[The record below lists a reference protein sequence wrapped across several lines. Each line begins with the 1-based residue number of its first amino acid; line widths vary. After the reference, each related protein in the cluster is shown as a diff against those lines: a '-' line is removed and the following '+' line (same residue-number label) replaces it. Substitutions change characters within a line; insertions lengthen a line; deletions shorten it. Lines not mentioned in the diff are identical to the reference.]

1 MTRDYE
7 MVYVFDSALEEDQVN
22 ERLDKH
28 HALLKSPDNPE
39 PVRNVNHWGTRTLAY
54 PIKKRETGYYV
65 VADFDC
71 EPPLLGEF
79 ERSVKLDEGII
90 RYLLVINEGPVPAPR
105 PERDSDAG
113 GPRARAATDAPE
125 PTTAPEATAAPEAP
139 AAPEATA
146 APAGKAEPAKEE
158 AS

>member
-7 MVYVFDSALEEDQVN
+7 MVYIFDSALEEDQIN

-28 HALLKSPDNPE
+28 HALLKSPDNAE
-39 PVRNVNHWGTRTLAY
+39 PIRNVNHWGTRTLAY

-90 RYLLVINEGPVPAPR
+90 RYLLVINEGEVPAPR
-105 PERDSDAG
+105 PERDSDDG
-113 GPRARAATDAPE
+113 GPRVRTATAAPG
-125 PTTAPEATAAPEAP
+125 ATAAPEA
-139 AAPEATA
+139 AA
-146 APAGKAEPAKEE
+146 APAVAAEPTAPAATAEPAKED